1 MIYESIIPGLNLMA
15 IGMLIVFTF
24 LLVLIISTKLMT
36 LILSIGNIHTLN
48 DIQTSLSDEES
59 FLIKEVIKY
68 HRS

>member
-1 MIYESIIPGLNLMA
+1 MA

-36 LILSIGNIHTLN
+36 FILSIGNIHAPN

>member
-24 LLVLIISTKLMT
+24 LLVIIISTKLMT
-36 LILSIGNIHTLN
+36 RILSIGNIHTSN

>member
-36 LILSIGNIHTLN
+36 LILSMGNNKVSN
-48 DIQTSLSDEES
+48 DIQTSLSAEEN
-59 FLIKEVIKY
+59 FIIKEVIKY

>member
-36 LILSIGNIHTLN
+36 LILSIGNIRTSSE
-48 DIQTSLSDEES
+48 IQTSLSDEES
-59 FLIKEVIKY
+59 FIIKEVIKY

>member
-36 LILSIGNIHTLN
+36 FILSIGNIHASN
-48 DIQTSLSDEES
+48 DIRTSLSDEES

>member
-24 LLVLIISTKLMT
+24 LLILIISTKLMT
-36 LILSIGNIHTLN
+36 LILSIGNIHTSSE
-48 DIQTSLSDEES
+48 IQTSLSDEES
-59 FLIKEVIKY
+59 FIIKEVIKY

>member
-1 MIYESIIPGLNLMA
+1 MIYESIIPGINLMA

-36 LILSIGNIHTLN
+36 LILSIGNNKASN
-48 DIQTSLSDEES
+48 DIQTSMSEEEN
-59 FLIKEVIKY
+59 FIIKEVIKY

>member
-1 MIYESIIPGLNLMA
+1 MIYESIIPGINLMA

-36 LILSIGNIHTLN
+36 LILSIGNNQSSN
-48 DIQTSLSDEES
+48 DIQTSLSNDES
-59 FLIKEVIKY
+59 FIIKEVIKY

>member
-1 MIYESIIPGLNLMA
+1 MA

-36 LILSIGNIHTLN
+36 LILSIGNNQSSN
-48 DIQTSLSDEES
+48 DIQTSLSNDES
-59 FLIKEVIKY
+59 FIIKEVIKY

>member
-1 MIYESIIPGLNLMA
+1 MIYESIIPGINLMA

-36 LILSIGNIHTLN
+36 LILSIGNIHPSN

-59 FLIKEVIKY
+59 FIIKEVIKY

>member
-1 MIYESIIPGLNLMA
+1 MIYESIIPGINLMA

-24 LLVLIISTKLMT
+24 LLALIISTKLMT
-36 LILSIGNIHTLN
+36 LILSIGNIHASN

-59 FLIKEVIKY
+59 FIIKEVIKY

>member
-36 LILSIGNIHTLN
+36 LILSIGNIHTSN

-59 FLIKEVIKY
+59 FIIKEVIKY

>member
-36 LILSIGNIHTLN
+36 LILSIGNIHTSSE
-48 DIQTSLSDEES
+48 IQTSLSDEES
-59 FLIKEVIKY
+59 FIIKEVIKY

>member
-1 MIYESIIPGLNLMA
+1 MA

-36 LILSIGNIHTLN
+36 LILSIGNIHTSSE
-48 DIQTSLSDEES
+48 IQTSLSDEES
-59 FLIKEVIKY
+59 FIIKEVIKY

>member
-24 LLVLIISTKLMT
+24 LLVLILSTKLMT
-36 LILSIGNIHTLN
+36 LILSIGNIHTSSE
-48 DIQTSLSDEES
+48 IQTSLSDEES
-59 FLIKEVIKY
+59 FIIKEVIKY

>member
-36 LILSIGNIHTLN
+36 FILSIGNDQTSN
-48 DIQTSLSDEES
+48 DIRTSLSDEES
-59 FLIKEVIKY
+59 FIIKEDIKY